1 MDRRITIGRPQSRV
15 LINLSKTDI
24 LDPLPLGEYISGGA
38 LKTLYF
44 FFTLGFINK
53 DHDKVIHNDHY
64 KYVYAIY
71 NRFFKVSILICI

>member
-44 FFTLGFINK
+44 FYIGL
-53 DHDKVIHNDHY
+53 Y
-64 KYVYAIY
+64 
-71 NRFFKVSILICI
+71 R

>member
-24 LDPLPLGEYISGGA
+24 LDPLPLGEYKRRRI
-38 LKTLYF
+38 KNIIF